1 MSFND
6 ISNDVLSN
14 ELELL
19 DSMYSPTPASFVEM
33 STSDAGRCVNIS
45 STRPRFIF
53 HIDLKSTG
61 THITYRIPIIH
72 SVNARTRRSNKM
84 LISGDLI
91 EDECA
96 IPNSINVPL
105 QFGLTFDVD
114 PVIYPE
120 CHPHLS
126 ITFPN
131 SQGVGIQKE
140 EFLHFL
146 QECCTK
152 LPLGK
157 KQKKQDIILLTIVI
171 LKCVHMNIHI
181 N

>member
-1 MSFND
+1 M
-6 ISNDVLSN
+6 
-14 ELELL
+14 
-19 DSMYSPTPASFVEM
+19 
-33 STSDAGRCVNIS
+33 
-45 STRPRFIF
+45 
-53 HIDLKSTG
+53 
-61 THITYRIPIIH
+61 
-72 SVNARTRRSNKM
+72 NARTRRSNK
-84 LISGDLI
+84 LFISGDFI
-91 EDECA
+91 EDECK
-96 IPNSINVPL
+96 IPNSTNVPL

-120 CHPHLS
+120 CHPHPS

-157 KQKKQDIILLTIVI
+157 KNQKYRILYYSP
-171 LKCVHMNIHI
+171 
-181 N
+181 

>member
-6 ISNDVLSN
+6 ISNEVLSN

-19 DSMYSPTPASFVEM
+19 DSMYSPTPASFDET
-33 STSDAGRCVNIS
+33 STSDGGRCFNIS

-53 HIDLKSTG
+53 HIDLKWTG
-61 THITYRIPIIH
+61 THIKYRIPIIL
-72 SVNARTRRSNKM
+72 VFPWTQEQDDRRK
-84 LISGDLI
+84 LFISGDFI
-91 EDECA
+91 EDECK
-96 IPNSINVPL
+96 IPNSTNVPL

-114 PVIYPE
+114 PIIYPE

-131 SQGVGIQKE
+131 SQGIGIQRD

-152 LPLGK
+152 LPLGTK
-157 KQKKQDIILLTIVI
+157 K
-171 LKCVHMNIHI
+171 
-181 N
+181 